1 MLNLP
6 RVIVL
11 TMIWVLFPLSVKSA
25 EFSAKTGAQF
35 RFDDR
40 SSKPERYQ
48 YRIRFY
54 PQITFD
60 DQKNWSLNGFA
71 ATGDDFS
78 SSHNTIDDS
87 DADFF
92 YVRRLYLRHQQGEG
106 KTEIGVI
113 PTYKGRVSSTGLS
126 KDGWLTGLRQV
137 VGLPGGKVELTVGD
151 LADTQARNALDGFN
165 SLNYIELEY
174 SSDFA
179 KNYSYELSVERLLE
193 SNFVTAEVRY
203 RSAADVIYGAEII
216 NRLDNQESKV
226 IISAEGQFE
235 WLSREVDYFAYYSY
249 SDNDFGPRDELTED
263 FLASGHGLSIEFEST
278 FDVGFPLD
286 WFARFEAVQ
295 SNTRAMVGV
304 KYSFTL

>member
-1 MLNLP
+1 MLNIRYLIVFGLIGMLLSLP
-6 RVIVL
+6 
-11 TMIWVLFPLSVKSA
+11 VKSA

-60 DQKNWSLNGFA
+60 DEKNWSLNGFA

-87 DADFF
+87 SADFF
-92 YVRRLYLRHQQGEG
+92 YVRRLYLRHQQGDG

-137 VGLPGGKVELTVGD
+137 VGLQGGKIELTMGD
-151 LADTQARNALDGFN
+151 LTDTQARNALN
-165 SLNYIELEY
+165 SFDSLSYLELEY
-174 SSDFA
+174 SSDFTH
-179 KNYSYELSVERLLE
+179 NYSYELSIERLLE
-193 SNFVTAEVRY
+193 NNFVTAEIRY
-203 RSAADVIYGAEII
+203 RSPSDVVYGVEII

-235 WLSREVDYFAYYSY
+235 WLSREIDYFAYYSY
-249 SDNDFGPRDELTED
+249 SDESIGPRDDLTED
-263 FLASGHGLSIEFEST
+263 FLASGHGVSVELEST
-278 FDVGFPLD
+278 FDVGIPLA
-286 WFARFEAVQ
+286 WFARFEVVQ
-295 SNTRAMVGV
+295 SNTRAMIGV
-304 KYSFTL
+304 KHSFTL